1 MGVNHSSNPA
11 LEMGRPPCFED
22 GLNKGV
28 WTAHEDEV
36 LGNYVKL
43 HGEGKWVNV
52 AKATGLK
59 RSAKSCRLRWLN
71 YLKPDIKRGNIA
83 LDEEDLIIRLHR
95 LLGNRWSLIAKRL
108 PGRTDNEIKNYWHS
122 TLKKKVQESSSNHCK
137 SKKKHVMEPSA
148 ESAES
153 LKMDACLSPNK
164 DVIKSSS
171 NHCKSK
177 KKPMMEPSA
186 ESAES
191 LKMDSCL
198 SPNKDVINC
207 TTSSSAHPFPLPFLV
222 DEHPE
227 AFTSVEPSFDEGLGK
242 EIVAAQPPES
252 GDEIFPVNI
261 SCGNDALWDSLM
273 DFDVDQLCL
282 SEILDENF
290 ASFSE
295 FDSMIVGE
303 CGINGCQDDPLPS
316 FSDLG

>member
-1 MGVNHSSNPA
+1 
-11 LEMGRPPCFED
+11 MGRPPCFED

-137 SKKKHVMEPSA
+137 SKKK
-148 ESAES
+148 
-153 LKMDACLSPNK
+153 
-164 DVIKSSS
+164 
-171 NHCKSK
+171 
-177 KKPMMEPSA
+177 PMMEPSA

-207 TTSSSAHPFPLPFLV
+207 TTSSSAHPFPLLFPV

-227 AFTSVEPSFDEGLGK
+227 AFTPVEPSIDGGLGK
-242 EIVAAQPPES
+242 EIVAEQPPES

-282 SEILDENF
+282 SEILEENF

-295 FDSMIVGE
+295 FDSMTVGE